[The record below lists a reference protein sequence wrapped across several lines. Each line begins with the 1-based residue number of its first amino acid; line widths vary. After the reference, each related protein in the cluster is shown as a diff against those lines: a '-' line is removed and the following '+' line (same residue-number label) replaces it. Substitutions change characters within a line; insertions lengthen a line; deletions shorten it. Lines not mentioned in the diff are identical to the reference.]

1 MKNTIIKKTLFNSIE
16 IIEQDYIHLYIIN
29 DLSDELKNN
38 IRENFSSICTGNN
51 KNKYKSILKNFISIT
66 KKNNV
71 RKTNKHLK
79 GIVGELLAHILIKH
93 NMKNFKIISI
103 LFNLEE
109 ESFKKSFDI
118 VITDIND
125 NSLWFTEIKS
135 GQVNKNKINIQ
146 NKSQKKNMELLHKAK
161 KDLNKRFNNIEQKDW
176 WNAKNHAEKII
187 KDDSNDVLDLIDK
200 LYDGDIKEFSKNV
213 ILVSVVF
220 NDLKNKIDFYDTMK
234 KTKKILNKKIF
245 DNLIIL
251 SIQKSTYKKVIT
263 FLESELKEY
272 EK

>member
-1 MKNTIIKKTLFNSIE
+1 
-16 IIEQDYIHLYIIN
+16 
-29 DLSDELKNN
+29 
-38 IRENFSSICTGNN
+38 
-51 KNKYKSILKNFISIT
+51 
-66 KKNNV
+66 
-71 RKTNKHLK
+71 
-79 GIVGELLAHILIKH
+79 
-93 NMKNFKIISI
+93 MKNFKIISI

-118 VITDIND
+118 VITDINN

-135 GQVNKNKINIQ
+135 GQVYKNKKKICIPNQ
-146 NKSQKKNMELLHKAK
+146 SQKKNMELLHKAK

-220 NDLKNKIDFYDTMK
+220 NNLKNKIDFSDTMK

-251 SIQKSTYKKVIT
+251 SIQKSTYEKVIT